1 MSESFSIL
9 QNEFNE
15 EVFLEEENCDLNLI
29 TLPALTERRVFAR
42 FDSGFAVGDEDS
54 NSTHLSLSAE
64 FMQV

>member
-1 MSESFSIL
+1 ML

-15 EVFLEEENCDLNLI
+15 EVFLEQENCDLNLI
-29 TLPALTERRVFAR
+29 TLPVAAMTERRVFAR

>member
-1 MSESFSIL
+1 ML
-9 QNEFNE
+9 QNEFSE
-15 EVFLEEENCDLNLI
+15 EVFLEQENCDLNLI
-29 TLPALTERRVFAR
+29 TLPVAAMTERRVFAR